1 MKSISHLT
9 ALPMSTPTVV
19 ELVEVIFVST
29 SRGDGTPTNPMRS
42 VCQYWSKDGRLLA
55 DTDALFHCPES
66 ASYMAAERLF
76 QLRQAVTPEATAE
89 GKAS

>member
-1 MKSISHLT
+1 
-9 ALPMSTPTVV
+9 MSTPTTV

-29 SRGDGTPTNPMRS
+29 SRGDGTPSNPMRS
-42 VCQYWSKDGRLLA
+42 VYQYWSKDGRLLA
-55 DTDALFHCPES
+55 DSDALFHCPES

-76 QLRQAVTPEATAE
+76 QLRQAVTPDATEA